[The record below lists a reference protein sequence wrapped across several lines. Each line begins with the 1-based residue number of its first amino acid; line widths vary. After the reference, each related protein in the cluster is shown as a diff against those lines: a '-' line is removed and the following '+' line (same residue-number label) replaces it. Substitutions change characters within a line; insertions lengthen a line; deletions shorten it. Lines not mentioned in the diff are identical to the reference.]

1 MEFQQVAVVELLAVV
16 VQQLDLEEGIFL
28 KVEMVV
34 QVQQQ
39 KLMDRL

>member
-16 VQQLDLEEGIFL
+16 VQQLDLEEGIIL

-39 KLMDRL
+39 KLVDRL